1 MDYEITF
8 NGKTE
13 LLGFSQLKFEYNLT
27 MSEQIKVANLKP
39 GEVLTLPY
47 AKPVQIK
54 RLP

>member
-1 MDYEITF
+1 MDYKITF
-8 NGKTE
+8 NGHTD
-13 LLGFSQLKFEYNLT
+13 LMGFSQLRHEYNLT

-47 AKPVQIK
+47 AKPVVIE